1 MRCVV
6 IASDG
11 SMTATSDSSCTGSEF
26 VILTQSEL
34 DFYTASP
41 FRLSV
46 ADGLVLSSAILGVW
60 VAALVARYLVRVI
73 WLDAEST

>member
-11 SMTATSDSSCTGSEF
+11 SMAATSASSCTGSEF
-26 VILTQSEL
+26 VMLTQAEL

-46 ADGLVLSSAILGVW
+46 GDGLVLSGAIVGVW

-73 WLDAEST
+73 WSDAEST